1 MTEEIEME
9 DFDRPGDAVDLVHE
23 ETFLDLPDVPLDV
36 QDSKGELLKTNF
48 VSEVRNKLKIKGK
61 VDPDVYKG
69 LTFDAEG
76 QLLYKNRR
84 ITYKRGGRLSLYSDK
99 TLTKNTDSREFLRL
113 IGFMDREIETVA
125 PEQTIAVKSKVDSF
139 KITEEWAKKE
149 KDKAKRQLE
158 QTTDENEQKKLQE
171 LIKYYEQLE
180 NQANRRYNEVVES
193 QLKRINT
200 IISDETR
207 PLSERLK
214 ELFRRDGLTIGALIT
229 AIGMTI
235 STIIL
240 AFTPHNSPAT
250 PPSGNNGVRNAVKK
264 VLVRL
269 SNFLL
274 DLAKKALNALPGLLG
289 SVVSFL
295 LKKTGE
301 LVLFLSEHL
310 IILLLTIL
318 LALYEFTM
326 KTLRKKQAK

>member
-1 MTEEIEME
+1 MDDEIEIEDFSRTEET
-9 DFDRPGDAVDLVHE
+9 DGGLD
-23 ETFLDLPDVPLDV
+23 ETVLDLPDVPPDV
-36 QDSKGELLKTNF
+36 QDSKAELLKTNF

-69 LTFDAEG
+69 LTFDTEG
-76 QLLYKNRR
+76 RLLYKNRQ
-84 ITYKRGGRLSLYSDK
+84 ITYKRGGRLLLYSDK

-113 IGFMDREIETVA
+113 LGYMDRDVETVA

-149 KDKAKRQLE
+149 KEKAKSQLE
-158 QTTDENEQKKLQE
+158 QITDENEQKKLQE
-171 LIKYYEQLE
+171 LIKYYEQME
-180 NQANRRYNEVVES
+180 IQANRRYNEVVLN

-240 AFTPHNSPAT
+240 AVAPHNTPST
-250 PPSGNNGVRNAVKK
+250 PPSNNNGARNAVKK
-264 VLVRL
+264 ALVRL

-274 DLAKKALNALPGLLG
+274 DLAKKALTALPGILG
-289 SVVSFL
+289 SLVSFL
-295 LKKTGE
+295 LKKSGE

-310 IILLLTIL
+310 IILLLAVL
-318 LALYEFTM
+318 LALYEFII
-326 KTLRKKQAK
+326 KSLRNKQAK

>member
-1 MTEEIEME
+1 MAEEIEME
-9 DFDRPGDAVDLVHE
+9 DFDRPEDAEGGLD
-23 ETFLDLPDVPLDV
+23 ETVLDLPDIPLDV

-76 QLLYKNRR
+76 RLLYKNRP

-99 TLTKNTDSREFLRL
+99 TLEKNTNSREFLRL
-113 IGFMDREIETVA
+113 IGYMDRDVETVA

-240 AFTPHNSPAT
+240 AFTPHNSPQ
-250 PPSGNNGVRNAVKK
+250 PPPEWQQWS
-264 VLVRL
+264 
-269 SNFLL
+269 
-274 DLAKKALNALPGLLG
+274 
-289 SVVSFL
+289 
-295 LKKTGE
+295 
-301 LVLFLSEHL
+301 
-310 IILLLTIL
+310 
-318 LALYEFTM
+318 
-326 KTLRKKQAK
+326 

>member
-1 MTEEIEME
+1 M
-9 DFDRPGDAVDLVHE
+9 
-23 ETFLDLPDVPLDV
+23 
-36 QDSKGELLKTNF
+36 
-48 VSEVRNKLKIKGK
+48 
-61 VDPDVYKG
+61 
-69 LTFDAEG
+69 
-76 QLLYKNRR
+76 
-84 ITYKRGGRLSLYSDK
+84 
-99 TLTKNTDSREFLRL
+99 
-113 IGFMDREIETVA
+113 
-125 PEQTIAVKSKVDSF
+125 
-139 KITEEWAKKE
+139 
-149 KDKAKRQLE
+149 
-158 QTTDENEQKKLQE
+158 QE

-180 NQANRRYNEVVES
+180 IQANRRYNEVVQN

-235 STIIL
+235 STFIL
-240 AFTPHNSPAT
+240 AITPYNSPST
-250 PPSGNNGVRNAVKK
+250 PPSDNNGVRNAVKK

-274 DLAKKALNALPGLLG
+274 DLAKKALTALPGILG
-289 SVVSFL
+289 SLVSFL

-318 LALYEFTM
+318 LTLYEFIL
-326 KTLRKKQAK
+326 KTLRNKQAK

>member
-1 MTEEIEME
+1 MAEEIEME
-9 DFDRPGDAVDLVHE
+9 DFDRPEDAEGGLD
-23 ETFLDLPDVPLDV
+23 ETVLDLPDIPLDV

-76 QLLYKNRR
+76 RLLYKNRP

-113 IGFMDREIETVA
+113 IGYMDRDVETVA

-240 AFTPHNSPAT
+240 AFTPHNSPST
-250 PPSGNNGVRNAVKK
+250 PPSGNNGVVKK

-274 DLAKKALNALPGLLG
+274 DLAKKALNALPGILG
-289 SVVSFL
+289 SLVSFL

-310 IILLLTIL
+310 LILLLALL
-318 LALYEFTM
+318 LAVYEFIL
-326 KTLRKKQAK
+326 KWLRNKRTK

>member
-1 MTEEIEME
+1 MAEEIEME
-9 DFDRPGDAVDLVHE
+9 DFDRPEDAEGGLD
-23 ETFLDLPDVPLDV
+23 ETVLDLPDVPRDI

-76 QLLYKNRR
+76 RLLYKNRP

-99 TLTKNTDSREFLRL
+99 TLTKNTNSREFLRL
-113 IGFMDREIETVA
+113 IGYMDRDVETVA

-240 AFTPHNSPAT
+240 AFTPHNSPST
-250 PPSGNNGVRNAVKK
+250 PPSGNNGVVKK

-274 DLAKKALNALPGLLG
+274 DLAKKALTALPGILG
-289 SVVSFL
+289 SLVSFL

-310 IILLLTIL
+310 LILLLALL
-318 LALYEFTM
+318 LAVYEFIL
-326 KTLRKKQAK
+326 KWLRNKRTK

>member
-1 MTEEIEME
+1 MAEEIEME
-9 DFDRPGDAVDLVHE
+9 DFDRPEDAEGGLD
-23 ETFLDLPDVPLDV
+23 ETVLDLPDIPLDV

-76 QLLYKNRR
+76 RLLYKNRP

-99 TLTKNTDSREFLRL
+99 TLEKNTNSREFLRL
-113 IGFMDREIETVA
+113 IGYMDRDVETVA

-149 KDKAKRQLE
+149 RDKAKRQLE

-240 AFTPHNSPAT
+240 AFTPHNSPST
-250 PPSGNNGVRNAVKK
+250 PPSGNNGVVKK

-274 DLAKKALNALPGLLG
+274 DLAKKALTALPGILG
-289 SVVSFL
+289 SLVSFL

-310 IILLLTIL
+310 LILLLALL
-318 LALYEFTM
+318 LAVYEFIL
-326 KTLRKKQAK
+326 KWLRNKRTK